1 MRVDRYF
8 YSGAGVIFLALM
20 LVGFH
25 SFYLHGRGFG
35 ERPINPSII
44 RLDAIHGAAIALWF
58 VLFLAQ
64 SLLIAT
70 RNRKV
75 HMTLGWSVVV
85 LAPAIAV
92 LGTMVAY
99 ESVMLA
105 PDFVFFD
112 MRYSNFLL
120 TMFTEMLMFS
130 VFVTAG
136 VLTRKKPRVH
146 RTMMLMT
153 SFTLIPGAL
162 ARNTLA
168 ASVFGQSHWMG
179 LFAPTLVLAGLLLA
193 IRCAMTRTFDR
204 WFAASWALLSIVFI
218 SSTYLAETAMWGR
231 MAAMILR

>member
-1 MRVDRYF
+1 MKADRCYF
-8 YSGAGVIFLALM
+8 SASALLFLFLM
-20 LVGFH
+20 VWGFH
-25 SFYLHGRGFG
+25 SFAHGRGFR
-35 ERPINPSII
+35 ERIIAPSIM
-44 RLDAIHGAAIALWF
+44 RLDAVHGAAIALWF

-85 LAPAIAV
+85 LAPAIAI
-92 LGTMVAY
+92 LGTAVAY
-99 ESVMLA
+99 ESVKLS
-105 PDFVFFD
+105 PSFVFFD

-120 TMFTEMLMFS
+120 TMFVEMLMFS

-136 VLTRKKPRVH
+136 VLTRKKPRIH

-179 LFAPTLVLAGLLLA
+179 LFAPTLLLAGLLLA

-204 WFAASWALLSIVFI
+204 WFAASWALLSVAFI
-218 SSTYLAETAMWGR
+218 SSTYLAETALWGR